1 MSHPPKGLEKCVAVL
16 NMDMLGA
23 GNGLYLATACLIAYR
38 CSGSKGIYS
47 AQRIGLPKF
56 PFPGNHK

>member
-1 MSHPPKGLEKCVAVL
+1 MHLAGAVK
-16 NMDMLGA
+16 MP

-47 AQRIGLPKF
+47 AQRIHLPELHS
-56 PFPGNHK
+56 PGNHK